1 MLSLT
6 QRLSERVHVALSS
19 LLSADDMPATLI
31 VPTQNPD
38 FGDFQCNVAMGLAR
52 ALRKAPRAIAQDI
65 VDALDVADLC
75 ETPEIAGPGFIN
87 LRLKAETITAMLI
100 EMAAG
105 GERLGIPPAEQEQR
119 IVVDFSSPN
128 LAKEMHVG
136 HLRSTIIG
144 DSIARFLEFAGH
156 SVLRTNHVG
165 DWGTQFGMLLHYLRT
180 SQPEAIADPAS
191 FAIDDLEDFYRAA
204 KKAFDESEEF
214 AESARQAVVDLQ
226 AGDPATLAIWKVF
239 CTESLRH
246 CHQIYDALDIRIE
259 DRGEST
265 YNDDLAPVVE
275 ELLASGLATESEGAI
290 CVFLDEY
297 EVPMIIRK
305 RDGGYIYATTDLAG
319 IRYRVRQQQADRII
333 YVTDARQGQHFD
345 MVFQTAVKAGWAKP
359 GTLQH
364 VGFGMML
371 GKDGKPF
378 KTRSG
383 GTIKLSDLI
392 AEAEKRALVV
402 ARELGKDLGED
413 ELPHVARVAGRG
425 AVKYADLMHGI
436 GTDYKFDWDKML
448 AKDGNTAV
456 YLLYNGARTNSL
468 GQRLGVD
475 IEALLAAPAFVLEQP
490 QELALAK
497 RLLLTH
503 DVWQIVLR
511 DLTPHAL
518 IAHLYELAKD
528 YSSFWNS
535 CNVKDAEPALR
546 DSRLA
551 LTGLVA
557 RSLKWGLSLIGIET
571 LERM

>member
-6 QRLSERVHVALSS
+6 HRLSERVHSALST
-19 LLSADDMPATLI
+19 LVSADDMPATLI
-31 VPTQNPD
+31 VPAKNPE

-52 ALRKAPRAIAQDI
+52 ALRKAPQAIAQDI
-65 VDALDVADLC
+65 VDALDVSGIC
-75 ETPEIAGPGFIN
+75 EEPEIAGPGFIN
-87 LRLKAETITAMLI
+87 LRMKTETITGMLQ

-105 GERLGIPPAEQEQR
+105 GDRLGIEQTVEPQR

-144 DSIARFLEFAGH
+144 DSIARFLEFDGH
-156 SVLRTNHVG
+156 TVLRTNHVG
-165 DWGTQFGMLLHYLRT
+165 DWGTQFGMLLHYLRM

-204 KKAFDESEEF
+204 KKAFDDSEEF

-226 AGDPATLAIWKVF
+226 AGDAATRAIWKVF

-246 CHQIYDALDIRIE
+246 CHAIYKALDIRIE

-265 YNDDLAPVVE
+265 YNDDLAPVVA
-275 ELLASGLATESEGAI
+275 ELQEMGLARESEGAI
-290 CVFLDEY
+290 CVFLDGY
-297 EVPMIIRK
+297 EVPVIVRK

-319 IRYRVRQQQADRII
+319 IRYRVREQKADRII
-333 YVTDARQGQHFD
+333 YVTDARQGQHFN
-345 MVFQTAVKAGWAKP
+345 MVFRTAEKAGWAKE
-359 GTLQH
+359 GMLQH

-371 GKDGKPF
+371 GRDGKPF

-383 GTIKLSDLI
+383 ATIKLSDLI
-392 AEAEKRALVV
+392 VEAEKRALVV
-402 ARELGKDLGED
+402 ARELGKDLTED
-413 ELPHVARVAGRG
+413 ELPNVARVAGRG

-456 YLLYNGARTNSL
+456 YLLYNCARTCSL
-468 GQRLGVD
+468 GAKGGVD
-475 IEALLAAPAFVLEQP
+475 VEDLLANPAFMLVEP
-490 QELALAK
+490 QEIALAK
-497 RLLLTH
+497 RLLLTL
-503 DVWQIVLR
+503 DVWQNVTR
-511 DLTPHAL
+511 DLAPHAL
-518 IAHLYELAKD
+518 IAHLYELARD
-528 YSSFWNS
+528 YSSFWNA
-535 CNVKDAEPALR
+535 CPVWKAEPELR

-557 RSLKWGLSLIGIET
+557 RTLRWGLSMIGIET

>member
-1 MLSLT
+1 M
-6 QRLSERVHVALSS
+6 
-19 LLSADDMPATLI
+19 SADDMPATLI
-31 VPTQNPD
+31 FPTQNSD

-52 ALRKAPRAIAQDI
+52 VLRKAPRAIAQDN
-65 VDALDVADLC
+65 VQAVDVADLC
-75 ETPEIAGPGFIN
+75 EEPEIAGPGFIN
-87 LRLKAETITAMLI
+87 LRLTAETLTSMLL
-100 EMAAG
+100 EMAAS
-105 GERLGIPPAEQEQR
+105 GERLGLEKTPDPQR

-128 LAKEMHVG
+128 LAKEMHAG

-144 DSIARFLEFAGH
+144 DSIARFLEFEGH
-156 SVLRTNHVG
+156 RVLRTNHVG

-191 FAIDDLEDFYRAA
+191 FAIDDLEAFYRAS
-204 KKAFDESEEF
+204 KQAFDESEEF
-214 AESARQAVVDLQ
+214 AQSARQAVVDLQ

-246 CHQIYDALDIRIE
+246 CHAIYEALDIKIV

-275 ELLASGLATESEGAI
+275 ELLELGLARESEGAI
-290 CVFLDEY
+290 CVFLEGY
-297 EVPMIIRK
+297 EVPVIVRK
-305 RDGGYIYATTDLAG
+305 RDGGFIYATTDLAG
-319 IRYRVRQQQADRII
+319 IRYRVREQQADRII
-333 YVTDARQGQHFD
+333 YVTDARQSQHFE
-345 MVFQTAVKAGWAKP
+345 MVFRTAEKAGWVKE
-359 GTLQH
+359 GVLQH

-392 AEAEKRALVV
+392 AEGEKRALVV
-402 ARELGKDLGED
+402 ARELGKNLSEE

-456 YLLYNGARTNSL
+456 YLLYNCARTHSL
-468 GQRLGVD
+468 GARLGVNV
-475 IEALLAAPAFVLEQP
+475 EELLAAPEFLLRAP

-497 RLLLTH
+497 RLLLTL
-503 DVWQIVLR
+503 DVWHNVTR
-511 DLTPHAL
+511 DLAPNAL

-528 YSSFWNS
+528 YSSFWNA

-557 RSLKWGLSLIGIET
+557 RTLKWGLSMIGVET